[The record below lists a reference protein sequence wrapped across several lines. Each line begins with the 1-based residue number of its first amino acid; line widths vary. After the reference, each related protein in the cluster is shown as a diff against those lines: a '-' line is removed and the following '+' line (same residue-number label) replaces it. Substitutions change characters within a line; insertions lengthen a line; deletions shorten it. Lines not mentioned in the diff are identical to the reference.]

1 MITSAGFFKPSITNQ
16 ILFYNNIWWCPFVSV
31 TYNSTVHFSSTILAF
46 RLAYKCTT
54 TALVLV
60 KSYILK
66 SENNRWSS
74 IYYSYS
80 VYLHKCFPIYV
91 GILII
96 APGIFK
102 WYWKVYSYVHIAIYY
117 YKLDIKENNNA
128 MTVYYINIYM
138 LEIREQTLT
147 RLKLPKYRLQKC
159 CWVNMNMIKM
169 SLTTVSGDISNIHT
183 RKCRV

>member
-1 MITSAGFFKPSITNQ
+1 MIKYIIQLLCIFTQVFSHLCGYSNYSTGF
-16 ILFYNNIWWCPFVSV
+16 
-31 TYNSTVHFSSTILAF
+31 
-46 RLAYKCTT
+46 
-54 TALVLV
+54 
-60 KSYILK
+60 
-66 SENNRWSS
+66 
-74 IYYSYS
+74 
-80 VYLHKCFPIYV
+80 
-91 GILII
+91 
-96 APGIFK
+96 FK

-169 SLTTVSGDISNIHT
+169 SLTTVSCDISNIHT
-183 RKCRV
+183 WKCRV